1 MDRIYKQITLESL
14 KSRIP
19 GSLSVVGSET
29 KQDNCVHYVSG
40 DGNYGKLIS
49 DIEIPQEFLSAI
61 IDYTDTDSF
70 QFEFS
75 TADNGPEESVRYLCN
90 DTEDMWNREDTQE
103 ITS

>member
-49 DIEIPQEFLSAI
+49 DIEIPQEFLSVI
-61 IDYTDTDSF
+61 RDYTDIDILIPKN
-70 QFEFS
+70 
-75 TADNGPEESVRYLCN
+75 NGYYEIGYEI
-90 DTEDMWNREDTQE
+90 
-103 ITS
+103 ITSHVLAFMKTLLL